1 MNHLPEDFIFSQ
13 SSLQDYV
20 DCPRRFQLKYLLRQ
34 RYPAPEVDDL
44 LEFERR
50 MAQGERFHH
59 LLHQHAVG
67 LPADVLQAGIS
78 DDEVRGW
85 FDTYLANGLSGVPER
100 RYPEYSLTV
109 PLGDYRLLAK
119 FDLLALGDDKAL
131 IIDWKTS
138 RHIPRREWLQARLQ
152 TVVYRYVLAKGGT
165 ALNGGQPIP
174 PEQIEMRYWYADHDG
189 QGVAFNY
196 DAAQFKADAD
206 YLESLVREIEDR
218 ERFPLTDDMARCAY
232 CTYRS
237 LCERGK
243 YAGSLDEW
251 EQIDEPTDLD
261 DLDFDFDQIAEI
273 AF

>member
-1 MNHLPEDFIFSQ
+1 MNHLPEDFVFSQ

-85 FDTYLANGLSGVPER
+85 FDTYLANGLNGVPER

-138 RHIPRREWLQARLQ
+138 RHVPRRDRLQARLQ

-165 ALNGGQPIP
+165 ALNGGNPIP

-189 QGVAFNY
+189 QEVAFNY

-206 YLESLVREIEDR
+206 YLEGLVREIEDR

>member
-67 LPADVLQAGIS
+67 LAAEVLQKRID
-78 DDEVRGW
+78 DDEVRRW
-85 FDTYLANGLSGVPER
+85 FDTYMANGLNDVPER

-119 FDLLALGDDKAL
+119 FDLLALSEDKAL

-138 RHIPRREWLQARLQ
+138 RHVPRRDRLQRRLQ
-152 TVVYRYVLAKGGT
+152 TIVYRYVLAKGGT

-174 PEQIEMRYWYADHDG
+174 PEQIEMRYWYADHEG
-189 QGVAFNY
+189 QVVAFAY
-196 DAAQFKADAD
+196 DAAQFEADEH
-206 YLESLVREIEDR
+206 YLTGLVREIEER
-218 ERFPLTDDMARCAY
+218 ERFPLTDDTTRCAY

-237 LCERGK
+237 LCERGIT
-243 YAGSLDEW
+243 AGPLDEW
-251 EQIDEPTDLD
+251 ELDEPTDLD
-261 DLDFDFDQIAEI
+261 ELDFDFDQIAEI
-273 AF
+273 EF